1 MARIVYGG
9 TFDPVH
15 LGHVAIARAVADLF
29 SDTVWLMPA
38 ADPPHRPPPGASASQ
53 RALMLDLA
61 VADEPR
67 LAVDR
72 RELQREGPSYTVD
85 TLAELR
91 RELGAEES
99 IVWVMGIDSLR
110 QLDTWHDWRRI
121 FDFAHVLAVERPG
134 APADAAWL
142 RQQAPS
148 VAGELESR
156 RAEPAAL
163 AETVSGG
170 FAELPMRPLRLESA
184 TQVRG
189 RIASGGD
196 WQALLA
202 PAVARFIL
210 EQGLYRSGGPAAGV

>member
-1 MARIVYGG
+1 MAHIVYGG

-15 LGHVAIARAVADLF
+15 LGHLAIARAVADIYH
-29 SDTVWLMPA
+29 DTVWLMPA
-38 ADPPHRPPPGASASQ
+38 ADPPHRAPPGASAGQ
-53 RALMLDLA
+53 RAQMLELA
-61 VADEPR
+61 IASDAQ

-72 RELQREGPSYTVD
+72 RELRRHGPSYTVD

-91 RELGAEES
+91 AELGAFEP

-110 QLDTWHDWRRI
+110 QLDTWHHWQRI

-142 RQQAPS
+142 RQEAAA
-148 VAGELESR
+148 VATELESR

-163 AETVSGG
+163 LRAPAGG

-184 TQVRG
+184 TEVRK
-189 RIASGGD
+189 RIAQGQD
-196 WQALLA
+196 WEALL
-202 PAVARFIL
+202 PPPVARFIRQ
-210 EQGLYRSGGPAAGV
+210 QGLYRSGGAGQGV